1 MLTTQGADSMA
12 ISESHFPR
20 TESFID
26 SLETK
31 RIFEFSLLGKNGGRG
46 YRVTAREITDDEGG
60 YIFVET
66 SPSLDH
72 CLDRLRIKIKLRL
85 AIKSTVV
92 QQLPAGPVAPAG
104 PVSQAEPVATTSTNI
119 LSGTI
124 ANDGIIIDGKLIDWK
139 MFVAIISPHEG
150 LKLHLSMVDPSP

>member
-1 MLTTQGADSMA
+1 MA
-12 ISESHFPR
+12 ISESHFPH

-26 SLETK
+26 SRDKK

-46 YRVTAREITDDEGG
+46 YRVTAREVTDDDGG

-85 AIKSTVV
+85 TIKSI
-92 QQLPAGPVAPAG
+92 VAP
-104 PVSQAEPVATTSTNI
+104 QATAASVTTSSQNI

-124 ANDGIIIDGKLIDWK
+124 AEDGIIIDGKLIDWK
-139 MFVAIISPHEG
+139 MFVSIITPHEG
-150 LKLHLSMVDPSP
+150 LKMNLSILDPTS

>member
-1 MLTTQGADSMA
+1 MA
-12 ISESHFPR
+12 ISESHLPR

-26 SLETK
+26 SRDKK

-46 YRVTAREITDDEGG
+46 YRVTAREVTDDEGG
-60 YIFVET
+60 YIFVES

-92 QQLPAGPVAPAG
+92 PQPTTTAVIAP
-104 PVSQAEPVATTSTNI
+104 SQNI

-124 ANDGIIIDGKLIDWK
+124 ADDGIIIDGKLIDWK
-139 MFVAIISPHEG
+139 MFVSIITPHEG
-150 LKLHLSMVDPSP
+150 LKMNLSIVDPAS